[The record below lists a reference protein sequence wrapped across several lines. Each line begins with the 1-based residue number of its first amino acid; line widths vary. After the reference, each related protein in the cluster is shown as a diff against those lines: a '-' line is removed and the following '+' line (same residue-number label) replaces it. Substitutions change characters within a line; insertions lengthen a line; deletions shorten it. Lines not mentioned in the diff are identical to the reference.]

1 MNRTFSENSAR
12 IRRLPDSE
20 LEVMQAVWR
29 CDPPVKRAEIESHIN
44 KSHPIALTTLLTLL
58 TRLAD
63 KGFLSIEK
71 QGRSSCYTPLI
82 SERDY
87 LASQSRRFIDQI
99 CGGNMSAFATAL
111 CDSGISKE
119 ELEELKRLLERNAL

>member
-1 MNRTFSENSAR
+1 MNFSHKSAP

-29 CDPPVKRAEIESHIN
+29 CDPPVMRADIENIVN
-44 KSHPIALTTLLTLL
+44 EVHPMALTTLLTLL

-63 KGFLSIEK
+63 KGFLSIQKE
-71 QGRSSCYTPLI
+71 GRSSCYIPLI
-82 SERDY
+82 SQRDY
-87 LASQSRRFIDQI
+87 LASQSKRFIDQI
-99 CGGNMSAFATAL
+99 CGGSISAFATAL

-119 ELEELKRLLERNAL
+119 ELAELKELLERNAL